1 MTRIA
6 PRSRRGHRNQTYT
19 VKISL
24 FSDLKGPAG
33 LTPTGTPQS
42 TVSTPPSVKEVQ
54 YKVNKPYNKSSKG
67 LGGRLA
73 IPTSK
78 KKKKKKGK

>member
-1 MTRIA
+1 MLRSA

-19 VKISL
+19 AKISL
-24 FSDLKGPAG
+24 FSEPQGPAG
-33 LTPTGTPQS
+33 PKPTGTPQS
-42 TVSTPPSVKEVQ
+42 TVSDPPSIKEVP
-54 YKVNKPYNKSSKG
+54 YKVNKSYNKTSKG